1 MSGRVSVNAQQQTTL
16 QQSVLSSRNVARVN
30 ASSINFQVN
39 TGVVVPRS
47 INVVSVSAFPALIDV
62 FPAFRDDSF
71 FVVDDEIVVL
81 DRSRRIVD
89 VVPAGP
95 RTRFSHAGR
104 IGGGGGGVSG
114 GSAAALN
121 LSPEEIRVVQQVLI
135 ERRLLTGEADGV
147 LGPRTREALITFQRQ
162 QGIQAS
168 GSIDISTVSAL
179 GVSNKISAT
188 QSQTTTGQGQ
198 TSQQQPAQQGTTGQN
213 TGQANAP
220 AQQDQ
225 PTTGQ
230 AQQNPP
236 TTTGQAQQNQPATT
250 GQAQQNQPATT
261 GQAQQNQPATT
272 GQSGTQQPSGQ
283 TTGQAAPPPQ
293 GNNPPA
299 ANQNM
304 PSGQPN
310 QSNPPAS
317 SQPADNSQGKKY

>member
-198 TSQQQPAQQGTTGQN
+198 TSQQPAQQGTTGQN

-236 TTTGQAQQNQPATT
+236 TTT